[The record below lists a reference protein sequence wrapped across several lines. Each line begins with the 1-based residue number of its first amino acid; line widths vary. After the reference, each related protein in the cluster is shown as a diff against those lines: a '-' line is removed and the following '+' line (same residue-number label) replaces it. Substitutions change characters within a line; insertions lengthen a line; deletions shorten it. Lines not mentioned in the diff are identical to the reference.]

1 MPRPAPRG
9 RGKGKFGKDGKKPQN
24 RGLFRRRKFCRFTAE
39 KIKQVDYK
47 DIAILNAPLGFKLL
61 IPTPGKHAVIGCFER

>member
-39 KIKQVDYK
+39 KIKQVD
-47 DIAILNAPLGFKLL
+47 
-61 IPTPGKHAVIGCFER
+61 